1 MLLEERQKKSGK
13 ETGRIL
19 LIDWFTPAIL
29 TEEEM
34 AIVKFTEIPLKSFIN
49 EFNDYVA
56 QGLKIFN
63 MLNNKESAI
72 ALRVAGAKVPSD
84 RVEMSVEDVRYIV
97 PGSLIFYIYVDDKAM
112 EPLRIYKIEL
122 KG

>member
-1 MLLEERQKKSGK
+1 MLLEEKQKKSGK
-13 ETGRIL
+13 EAGRIL

-29 TEEEM
+29 TEEG
-34 AIVKFTEIPLKSFIN
+34 ASLVKFTEVPLKSFVS

-63 MLNNKESAI
+63 LLNNKESVV
-72 ALRVAGAKVPSD
+72 ALKVAGAKVPSD
-84 RVEMSVEDVRYIV
+84 KVDMSVEDVRYIV
-97 PGSLIFYIYVDDKAM
+97 PGSLIFYIYVDDKSA
-112 EPLRIYKIEL
+112 EPLRVYKIEL

>member
-29 TEEEM
+29 TEEETSL
-34 AIVKFTEIPLKSFIN
+34 VKFTEVPIKSFIN

-63 MLNNKESAI
+63 MLNNKESEI

-84 RVEMSVEDVRYIV
+84 RVEMSVEDIRYIV
-97 PGSLIFYIYVDDKAM
+97 PGSLIFYIYVDAKAM

>member
-1 MLLEERQKKSGK
+1 MLLEEKQKKSGK
-13 ETGRIL
+13 EAGRIL

-29 TEEEM
+29 TEEETSL
-34 AIVKFTEIPLKSFIN
+34 VKFTEVPLKSFIN

-72 ALRVAGAKVPSD
+72 ALRVAGAKVPGD

-97 PGSLIFYIYVDDKAM
+97 PGSLIFYVYVDDKAM

>member
-29 TEEEM
+29 TEEETSL
-34 AIVKFTEIPLKSFIN
+34 VKFTEVPLKSFIS

-63 MLNNKESAI
+63 MLNSKESAV

-84 RVEMSVEDVRYIV
+84 RVEMSVEDVRYIA
-97 PGSLIFYIYVDDKAM
+97 PGSLIFYVYVDDKAM

>member
-1 MLLEERQKKSGK
+1 MLLEEKQKKSGK

-29 TEEEM
+29 TEEE
-34 AIVKFTEIPLKSFIN
+34 ISLVKFTEVPLKSFIS

-63 MLNNKESAI
+63 MLNNKESVV

-84 RVEMSVEDVRYIV
+84 RVDMSVEDVRYIV